1 MQSPRLQ
8 DLCNSVDWEHEMNK
22 KEPLMKIYSV
32 ARDLG
37 QYLILN
43 LMEHSQYISSP
54 SVDMKRVPEVS
65 WGVMFDQHE
74 RALIRKESV

>member
-43 LMEHSQYISSP
+43 LMEHSQYILSP
-54 SVDMKRVPEVS
+54 RVYR
-65 WGVMFDQHE
+65 HE
-74 RALIRKESV
+74 KSPLSILGCYVQPT